1 MLRSFLFPLASLA
14 LISTASGQA
23 TGRVS
28 PPQPSPKKQIE
39 EAAAK
44 LLKSQGAGDIDKAKQ
59 AAQGLLQKLPSGVT
73 EAAQKAMQSP
83 DAKAQAVD
91 ALKSAAG
98 SLAPAAQKMLHPSA
112 EAPAENTAA
121 TAANPAQSAAPQGPK
136 PLALQ
141 PLNTQPLKNSQPTAI
156 IEAEKSDFD
165 LNAGVFIYSGNVRA
179 RHPDFYIECEELEVH
194 MIMDKK
200 GQLKTADAPPE
211 PQKPDAAITAAPEK
225 KKDKAPP
232 IKKAIARGPMVT
244 IEKRD
249 ENGDVQIGKCRRL
262 DYDGATGKIVLSD
275 YPQVQ
280 RGNILHI
287 ATQPDTTMTFD
298 QSGRLQ
304 TNGRPRT
311 VILSDDKPG
320 SSPVGAS
327 PASNPQAQ

>member
-1 MLRSFLFPLASLA
+1 MLRSFLFTFATLA

-23 TGRVS
+23 TGRLS
-28 PPQPSPKKQIE
+28 PPQSSPKKQIE

-73 EAAQKAMQSP
+73 EAAQKAIQSP

-98 SLAPAAQKMLHPSA
+98 SLAPAAQKMLNPSG
-112 EAPAENTAA
+112 EAAAENPATTAN
-121 TAANPAQSAAPQGPK
+121 TPAQPAAPQGPK

-141 PLNTQPLKNSQPTAI
+141 PLNTQPLKNTQPTAI

-200 GQLKTADAPPE
+200 GQPKTADSPPE

-320 SSPVGAS
+320 SSPVGAPS
-327 PASNPQAQ
+327 ASNPQAQ